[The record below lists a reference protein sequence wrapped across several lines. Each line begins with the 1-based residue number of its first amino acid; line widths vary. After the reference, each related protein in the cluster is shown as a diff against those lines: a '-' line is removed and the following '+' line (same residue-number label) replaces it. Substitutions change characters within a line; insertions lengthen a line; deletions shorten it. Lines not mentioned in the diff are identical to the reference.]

1 MSTKQQI
8 ILTPA
13 IDTNETTAVLENK
26 QINELI
32 NEFKNVNPAYKKFF
46 AIPAQRKALKN
57 LLETFSYAQ
66 LQNAIKILPE
76 TNFKE
81 YAPVISSPFELELK
95 IAKLMIF
102 VQREKLKA
110 QKPKGQVIINI
121 HKQT

>member
-1 MSTKQQI
+1 MLTKQQI
-8 ILTPA
+8 VLTPA
-13 IDTNETTAVLENK
+13 TDVNETTLVLENK
-26 QINELI
+26 QISELI
-32 NEFKNVNPAYKKFF
+32 SEFKNVNPAYKKFF

-95 IAKLMIF
+95 ITKLMIF

>member
-1 MSTKQQI
+1 MLTKQQI
-8 ILTPA
+8 VLTPA
-13 IDTNETTAVLENK
+13 TDVNETTLVLENK
-26 QINELI
+26 QISELI
-32 NEFKNVNPAYKKFF
+32 SEFKNVNPAYKKFF

-95 IAKLMIF
+95 ITKLMIF

-110 QKPKGQVIINI
+110 QKPKGQLIINI
-121 HKQT
+121 HQ